1 MTEKEVFEKIAELIA
16 EIMETEIEIK
26 PESRLTEDIGLI
38 SIGYVELVVEME
50 EAFSISFPD
59 DMLTN
64 NNLITVQ
71 DIVDNV
77 MKLL

>member
-50 EAFSISFPD
+50 EAFNISFPD